1 VVKSHLSQ
9 ARSKRWVESTLTKD
23 PEKLIFV
30 VWWYQLFLRQ
40 DAPPGIGEHCQVCN
54 QLVKALMLPI
64 RHSVLSWMS
73 LANILLVLT
82 CYLPVVK
89 GFGHK
94 HHPNHHHLHHRR
106 ASDKALLHNATTS
119 GNGKGSSIDATLAAK
134 MIAQAHE
141 AMAVANRL
149 RLENIQYNRY
159 EFLNST
165 SAQRSSTPAPPLD
178 YTAVTSNRTVYRRNN
193 HANSSYTNSTN
204 FRFDLIWFNP
214 KAIDG
219 FAIWAILRADLSY
232 ELRVAYVSIWASS
245 LI

>member
-1 VVKSHLSQ
+1 
-9 ARSKRWVESTLTKD
+9 
-23 PEKLIFV
+23 
-30 VWWYQLFLRQ
+30 
-40 DAPPGIGEHCQVCN
+40 
-54 QLVKALMLPI
+54 MLPI

-73 LANILLVLT
+73 LAGILLVLT

-178 YTAVTSNRTVYRRNN
+178 YTAVTSNRTVYQRNN
-193 HANSSYTNSTN
+193 HANSSYTNSTSYSYTIPRELAEAARIVAEASPPAPSDSN
-204 FRFDLIWFNP
+204 YAEVAANIKLKYRRTVNDTNAMPQVGL
-214 KAIDG
+214 AS
-219 FAIWAILRADLSY
+219 LR
-232 ELRVAYVSIWASS
+232 
-245 LI
+245 